1 MDQGRPGHP
10 WKIEPT
16 ITDAPQI
23 HKGKLMN
30 GRTETGWQERSR
42 YYGQQGG
49 LLNHLSL
56 AGVVGGAVLLAYGY
70 LVGGGPSIGPGTGE
84 RVEALAPFIGSW
96 LVVLVVWLWRGLGYW
111 RRASALLL
119 SGYLVAGVLLFRQGL
134 SGSGRLWLAILPGFA
149 FALMGLRWGQLAAVF
164 SALIYAA
171 LTVLISRGWSPP
183 RSLSPALLEHWIGE
197 SGGFL
202 LLMVALI
209 LVLRSF
215 DRGWVRAL
223 GEADVAQKQLEAGRE
238 KLTMVSREL
247 RRKSSQLQTT
257 TAIAQVGASSLDL
270 DTVLQEVVDTIL
282 RGFGT
287 IGVCHVGCFL
297 LEESGDALVL
307 RAGASKVGRAPLE
320 RGDRLG
326 LDRQSAV
333 ASAVVDQETQILARS
348 VESADQV
355 RSEIALPLRSADRVI
370 GAVSLLSAR
379 DVQELAASEG
389 DVSQLQGV
397 ADQVALTVQN
407 ARLFQRAQTALGELE
422 ALRRRYS
429 TEEWARFLAKRP
441 DFQVDYAAPGAEPS
455 GDGFLG
461 EARKLA
467 MEANRPVARD
477 NASVDSDGKS
487 DRDEGALVVPLRLR
501 GQPVGTIALHET
513 RGKPRWTAE
522 DVALT
527 ETVAQ
532 EVAQTVEGL
541 LLMAESRRRLA
552 RERLVGDVVAQMRE
566 SLDVESVLRTGAE
579 GIREAMGL
587 PAVTVRLTDR
597 GMKEPTESS

>member
-1 MDQGRPGHP
+1 
-10 WKIEPT
+10 
-16 ITDAPQI
+16 
-23 HKGKLMN
+23 MN
-30 GRTETGWQERSR
+30 GRTETGCQERSR
-42 YYGQQGG
+42 YHSQQGS

-70 LVGGGPSIGPGTGE
+70 LVGGRPLTGLGIGE
-84 RVEALAPFIGSW
+84 RAKALAPFIGSW
-96 LVVLVVWLWRGLGYW
+96 LVALVIWLWRGLGYW

-119 SGYLVAGVLLFRQGL
+119 SGYVVAGVLLFRQGL

-149 FALMGLRWGQLAAVF
+149 FALMGLRLGQLAAVF
-164 SALIYAA
+164 STLIYAA

-183 RSLSPALLEHWIGE
+183 RSLSPALLGHWIGE

-215 DRGWVRAL
+215 DRGWLRAL
-223 GEADVAQKQLEAGRE
+223 GEADAAQKQLEAGRE
-238 KLTMVSREL
+238 KLTMVSKEL
-247 RRKSSQLQTT
+247 RRKSSRLQTT
-257 TAIAQVGASSLDL
+257 TAIAHAGASSLDL
-270 DTVLQEVVDTIL
+270 DIVLEQVVDTIL
-282 RGFGT
+282 GGFGT

-297 LEESGDALVL
+297 LEESGDTVVL
-307 RAGASKVGRAPLE
+307 KAGASKTGQAPLE

-333 ASAVVDQETQILARS
+333 ASAVLDQEIQILARS
-348 VESADQV
+348 VESAEQV
-355 RSEIALPLRSADRVI
+355 RSEIALPLRSADRII
-370 GAVSLLSAR
+370 GAISLLSVQ

-389 DVSQLQGV
+389 DVGQLQGV
-397 ADQVALTVQN
+397 ADQVAVAIQN
-407 ARLFQRAQTALGELE
+407 ARLFRRAQTALRELE

-429 TEEWARFLAKRP
+429 TEEWAKFLAKRP
-441 DFQVDYAAPGAEPS
+441 DFQVDYAAPGAQPS
-455 GDGFLG
+455 SDGFLR

-467 MEANRPVARD
+467 MKANRPVARD
-477 NASVDSDGKS
+477 NASVDSDGTS

-513 RGKPRWTAE
+513 RRKPKWTAE

-552 RERLVGDVVAQMRE
+552 RERLVGNVVAQMRE

-579 GIREAMGL
+579 GIREAMDL